1 MNKRIKKKKQRVW
14 FEKAVRKAKKSPE
27 IRKHLKEMRVNAK
40 IHS

>member
-14 FEKAVRKAKKSPE
+14 FEKAVRKAKKNPE
-27 IRKHLKEMRVNAK
+27 VRKRMKEMRENAK